1 MAEQGLLLLFL
12 LLLFGL
18 VTGVVIG
25 GLWLVVWA
33 PQLLLVGGVIALGC
47 AMLAA
52 LLSTISRTGGN

>member
-1 MAEQGLLLLFL
+1 MAERGLLLLFL

-52 LLSTISRTGGN
+52 LLGTISGTRR